1 MNDKKALSPIQS
13 KKFLA
18 YIIAELTTKFLM
30 GYLITHIGT
39 LDIYETTLLLGMVVS
54 SSGLTIGYVLG
65 QASLDKYLSAAVD
78 ILDREDKKEGKKDD
92 QKEG

>member
-1 MNDKKALSPIQS
+1 MNDKKALSPMQS

-39 LDIYETTLLLGMVVS
+39 LDFYETTLLLGMVVS

-65 QASLDKYLSAAVD
+65 QASLDKYLNAAVD
-78 ILDREDKKEGKKDD
+78 ILDRDEKDEDKKDGKKE
-92 QKEG
+92 K

>member
-1 MNDKKALSPIQS
+1 MKSKDVLSPMQS

-39 LDIYETTLLLGMVVS
+39 LDFYETTLLLGMVVS

-65 QASLDKYLSAAVD
+65 QASLDKYLNAAVD
-78 ILDREDKKEGKKDD
+78 ILDRDEKNEDKKNGKQEK
-92 QKEG
+92 